1 MNRIRKRFKSK
12 LKTKIIIIILLIFSL
27 TYFFMHKY
35 IQKLNPN
42 IITVAEQKINQ
53 AFRYFLSSN
62 VGYELLKDVSMEEIL
77 LINKNQDGE
86 ILNVD
91 FKLDRAY
98 YILDNITNELTQNIY
113 DLEQGNVTIKD
124 NDIVNSNKG
133 LILKFPLFL
142 ASKYALISNLGPKV
156 YLKIN
161 FVGTLLT
168 NIKTKITN
176 YGLNSCLVEL
186 YVTVEL
192 TDQLVTPVEKHESKI
207 NYDVLIASKIING
220 RVPTFYGDSIVKEGS
235 IMEKELN

>member
-1 MNRIRKRFKSK
+1 M
-12 LKTKIIIIILLIFSL
+12 T
-27 TYFFMHKY
+27 
-35 IQKLNPN
+35 
-42 IITVAEQKINQ
+42 
-53 AFRYFLSSN
+53 
-62 VGYELLKDVSMEEIL
+62 
-77 LINKNQDGE
+77 
-86 ILNVD
+86 
-91 FKLDRAY
+91 
-98 YILDNITNELTQNIY
+98 
-113 DLEQGNVTIKD
+113 
-124 NDIVNSNKG
+124 
-133 LILKFPLFL
+133 
-142 ASKYALISNLGPKV
+142 SKYALISNLGPKV

-176 YGLNSCLVEL
+176 YVLNICLVEL